1 MTCTTRRVCL
11 AEGIKESIAG
21 VSDSGEDNDFLVTT
35 DGGSKWV
42 QSTMGGSPG
51 FNGVACPSQGHCVLV
66 GSMESVGDTPPTAV
80 IFTTTDGGKRWTSEP
95 VPRGA
100 DLLNAVSCASPTKCV
115 VVGGGSDPTYG
126 VESTILTSSDGG
138 RTWTPRM
145 VPSSM
150 SAGLGSV
157 SCPTVSTCVATGG
170 SSRGP
175 SVAVTLDGGVTW
187 TAN

>member
-66 GSMESVGDTPPTAV
+66 GSIESVGDIPPTAV

-100 DLLNAVSCASPTKCV
+100 DLLKCGLV
-115 VVGGGSDPTYG
+115 RQSD
-126 VESTILTSSDGG
+126 EMCRRG
-138 RTWTPRM
+138 RR
-145 VPSSM
+145 V
-150 SAGLGSV
+150 
-157 SCPTVSTCVATGG
+157 
-170 SSRGP
+170 
-175 SVAVTLDGGVTW
+175 
-187 TAN
+187 